1 MSKPPGSVG
10 TSRDLDCSS
19 PKGGRTPFDGVGPDQ
34 GGPNA
39 GPCSFDEAP
48 LLDAAADHRSLLLWR
63 GMAAIAFAFLA
74 FFWPR
79 LSVLGLTILW
89 GGYSFVDGV
98 LALKAAVS
106 GESGTPRAWL
116 SLIGVAGIACAGA
129 VLVVPEKA
137 AEHLIAIISTW
148 AILTGAMQVW
158 AARRLR
164 KAIDGTWILAVDGT
178 GAILF
183 GLALAFWPR
192 LELVALV
199 WLIGWF
205 AALLGSL
212 FLGMG
217 LWLGRSR

>member
-1 MSKPPGSVG
+1 MSKSTRPVASYDHDGS
-10 TSRDLDCSS
+10 C
-19 PKGGRTPFDGVGPDQ
+19 PEGGRTSFVDVGPDQ
-34 GGPNA
+34 GGPNV
-39 GPCSFDEAP
+39 GPCSFDEEP

-63 GMAAIAFAFLA
+63 GMAAIAFAFLT

-98 LALKAAVS
+98 LALNAAVS
-106 GESGTPRAWL
+106 GKSGTPRAWL

-129 VLVVPEKA
+129 VLVAPEKVA
-137 AEHLIAIISTW
+137 RHLIEIISAW
-148 AILTGAMQVW
+148 AILTGATQVW
-158 AARRLR
+158 AATRLR
-164 KAIDGTWILAVDGT
+164 KAIDGTWILALDGT

-183 GLALAFWPR
+183 GLSLAFWPR

>member
-1 MSKPPGSVG
+1 MSKPPRCG
-10 TSRDLDCSS
+10 
-19 PKGGRTPFDGVGPDQ
+19 
-34 GGPNA
+34 
-39 GPCSFDEAP
+39 FDEAP
-48 LLDAAADHRSLLLWR
+48 LLDAAADHRSLLRRR
-63 GMAAIAFAFLA
+63 GIAAITFALLA

-79 LSVLGLTILW
+79 LTVPGLTILW
-89 GGYSFVDGV
+89 GGYSLVDGV
-98 LALKAAVS
+98 LALTAAIS
-106 GESGTPRAWL
+106 GKSGTPRAWL
-116 SLIGVAGIACAGA
+116 SLIGIAGIVCAVA
-129 VLVVPEKA
+129 ILVAPEEV

-158 AARRLR
+158 AALRLR